1 MRLLTT
7 DANLF
12 ALGMF
17 LVTAWF
23 LIARPDLSPESNWP
37 FLYYGILLLSN
48 AYGEAFLHPA
58 AVYAA
63 GTCALIIRFEFLSMR
78 LIKALV
84 LAESACLAY
93 VLWNCFQHLVTP

>member
-1 MRLLTT
+1 MGFLPT

-12 ALGMF
+12 AVAIF
-17 LVTAWF
+17 LVTVWF

-37 FLYYGILLLSN
+37 FLYYGIVLLCN
-48 AYGEAFLHPA
+48 AYGTAFLHLA

-63 GTCALIIRFEFLSMR
+63 GACALIIRFEFLSTR

-84 LAESACLAY
+84 LAESACLAF
-93 VLWNCFQHLVTP
+93 VLWNCFQHFVTP

>member
-1 MRLLTT
+1 MGFITT

-12 ALGMF
+12 AVGMV
-17 LVTAWF
+17 LATAWF
-23 LIARPDLSPESNWP
+23 LIARPDLPQESNWP
-37 FLYYGILLLSN
+37 FLYYGTLLLGN
-48 AYGEAFLHPA
+48 AYGTAFLHPA

-63 GTCALIIRFEFLSMR
+63 GACALIIRFEFLSTR

-93 VLWNCFQHLVTP
+93 VLWDCFQHFVTP